1 MYTLCGNNC
10 QVVGRLAA
18 ATLLAALDSDACCT
32 LCREPSA
39 TVGGIVVQYMYVHV
53 CAQAARKDLAA
64 LDSAAPPPRT
74 SALGQHNAPSH
85 TRSSATPKQSSL
97 HRRNGY
103 RRRPSASRTRRV
115 APWPAALQPARRR
128 LPGSQERARRTNC
141 RLRHGTWTKV
151 ICMGHVA
158 RVARVGILS
167 TSSGGRFACAAVTW
181 TVHPPQTAAAAHG
194 WPCPHAVAIR
204 ASAPAVRV
212 MVGQK
217 EGGERA
223 RQVGTLRAGV
233 L

>member
-85 TRSSATPKQSSL
+85 TRSSATPKN
-97 HRRNGY
+97 R
-103 RRRPSASRTRRV
+103 
-115 APWPAALQPARRR
+115 AACIVVIATGAGLA
-128 LPGSQERARRTNC
+128 
-141 RLRHGTWTKV
+141 RHGSDVW
-151 ICMGHVA
+151 
-158 RVARVGILS
+158 RP
-167 TSSGGRFACAAVTW
+167 GR
-181 TVHPPQTAAAAHG
+181 
-194 WPCPHAVAIR
+194 
-204 ASAPAVRV
+204 
-212 MVGQK
+212 
-217 EGGERA
+217 
-223 RQVGTLRAGV
+223 
-233 L
+233 

>member
-85 TRSSATPKQSSL
+85 TRSSATPKNRAACIVVIATGAGLARHGRDVWRPGRL
-97 HRRNGY
+97 HCNQHGGGCQAAR
-103 RRRPSASRTRRV
+103 SAPV
-115 APWPAALQPARRR
+115 APTADCATA
-128 LPGSQERARRTNC
+128 PGQKSFAW
-141 RLRHGTWTKV
+141 GTW
-151 ICMGHVA
+151 
-158 RVARVGILS
+158 R
-167 TSSGGRFACAAVTW
+167 
-181 TVHPPQTAAAAHG
+181 G
-194 WPCPHAVAIR
+194 WR
-204 ASAPAVRV
+204 GSAF
-212 MVGQK
+212 
-217 EGGERA
+217 
-223 RQVGTLRAGV
+223 
-233 L
+233 